1 MAAEVEREEDAAAGL
16 MALAFPRYLRG
27 TSTEAHA
34 HSLMQ
39 SSRAQNIGAFVS
51 VVTERGAQR

>member
-16 MALAFPRYLRG
+16 IALASSRYLPG

-39 SSRAQNIGAFVS
+39 SSRAQNRRIRECYA
-51 VVTERGAQR
+51 